1 MTFKERINF
10 YDADQEKYV
19 LITNDDFIKR
29 VSTVND
35 VKKEHNCYL
44 FSVDVM
50 KYQALIDYL
59 CEWYFIKYPERELE
73 YLDGIHSTDI
83 KVSESI
89 SKYMS
94 VEQFLYRLP
103 KDMLNLIT
111 VPYED
116 ISFVIKNI
124 NEEGIPYLSATICC
138 IRRDSKF
145 KVLFD
150 PFTGKVLPESIP
162 GITGIKDK
170 EDLDIE
176 ELYRILTSGDNEF
189 KYGVADLNKHIVSR
203 TLSKDLRNE
212 VLKLAAVKML
222 YDRRTTPERGFE
234 RAERFISEFNEKVC
248 NGKLDMD
255 YANEIMSKD
264 YNLTEKGVVVLNKK
278 NN

>member
-1 MTFKERINF
+1 MTIRERINF

-19 LITNDDFIKR
+19 LITNDDFIRR
-29 VSTVND
+29 VAIVND
-35 VKKEHNCYL
+35 VKKEHSCYL
-44 FSVDVM
+44 FSVDIM
-50 KYQALIDYL
+50 KYQSLIDYL
-59 CEWYFIKYPERELE
+59 CEWYFIKYPERDLE
-73 YLDGIHSTDI
+73 YLDGVHSTDF
-83 KVSESI
+83 KVSENI
-89 SKYMS
+89 SKYMG

-103 KDMLNLIT
+103 KDILNLVT

-124 NEEGIPYLSATICC
+124 NEEGIPYLSATVYC
-138 IRRDSKF
+138 IQRDSKF

-176 ELYRILTSGDNEF
+176 KLCRLLTTGDNEF
-189 KYGVADLNKHIVSR
+189 KYGVSDLNKHIVSR
-203 TLSKDLRNE
+203 TLSEDLRNE

-248 NGKLDMD
+248 NDKLNMD
-255 YANEIMSKD
+255 YVNEIMSKD